1 MLEIVIFIPPTEL
14 SELRTTI
21 KRLRESA
28 KLLFPQHRH
37 RFNVIM
43 GVSDEIVD
51 WSRSE
56 WTRQQCK
63 EEFEDIAKLVDWT
76 ESKFTVSTTINGC
89 TTARKHNAF
98 DTNATWYLW
107 LDVDI
112 IFPEE
117 TLYTTFNSVE
127 IIEDAGINKFVL
139 TPSTVRLW
147 DSTWDCLVSPRF
159 LDKPLGYERQNNPYE
174 DAVLSNITEFTLS
187 EVRNTSQGQPYMKF
201 AGGWFTIISHA
212 LLTTVP
218 IPDSF
223 SHYGLEDTYIMWG
236 THILSDP
243 NIKQFRNEELV
254 VCENYFDRDVYLK
267 NKIKLID
274 RREEYKNHNTQMFNI
289 ELNNLLRGYNA
300 NRL

>member
-1 MLEIVIFIPPTEL
+1 MLEIVIFILPTEL

-28 KLLFPQHRH
+28 KLLSATQQHRI
-37 RFNVIM
+37 NVIM
-43 GVSDEIVD
+43 GVSNEIVD

-56 WTRQQCK
+56 WTKQQCK
-63 EEFEDIAKLVDWT
+63 EEFEDISKLVDWT
-76 ESKFTVSTTINGC
+76 ESQFTVSTTINGC
-89 TTARKHNAF
+89 TTARKHKAF
-98 DTNATWYLW
+98 DTDAKWYLW

-117 TLYTTFNSVE
+117 TLHTTFNS
-127 IIEDAGINKFVL
+127 IEVIEEAGFNKFVL

-147 DSTWDCLVSPRF
+147 DATWDCIVSPRF

-174 DAVLSNITEFTLS
+174 DTVLSNINEFTLS
-187 EVRNTSQGQPYMKF
+187 EVRNSSSGQPYMKF
-201 AGGWFTIISHA
+201 AGGWFTVISHD
-212 LLTTVP
+212 LLTIVP

-236 THILSDP
+236 THVLNDP

-274 RREEYKNHNTQMFNI
+274 RRDEYKNHNTQMFNI